1 MTIKA
6 SEYSIL
12 FQGDA
17 YLIKEKWLGYTLIN
31 IIMAQSKIFLY
42 EVSSVENFV
51 LGMIEKVI
59 QRYGIYNKGIST

>member
-51 LGMIEKVI
+51 LGMIE
-59 QRYGIYNKGIST
+59 